1 LGVARLYR
9 DFLGV
14 MVIDRT
20 DRRYLE
26 PIRELGVKSIAADT
40 IMTTPA
46 KAARLA
52 DVVLRELQ
60 VYA

>member
-1 LGVARLYR
+1 VFVL
-9 DFLGV
+9 DQ
-14 MVIDRT
+14 I

-26 PIRELGVKSIAADT
+26 SIQQLGIKAVATDT

-52 DVVLRELQ
+52 DVVIGAIG
-60 VYA
+60 V